1 MNLGVLFITHS
12 KPFRRTISYTS
23 RVSQMVS
30 KCSNPHCSASFRY
43 LRTGKLFRFD
53 TPSGHD
59 GGDWGGPKPVKR
71 VEFFWLCEDCVTK
84 FTLVTDAGLGARV
97 VSLQPRARS
106 AAAGL

>member
-1 MNLGVLFITHS
+1 
-12 KPFRRTISYTS
+12 
-23 RVSQMVS
+23 MVS

-59 GGDWGGPKPVKR
+59 DGDWGGPKPVKR